1 MMRTCPA
8 ATGQVRKSRPLHLVG
23 TTMKMKNIFAAAALT
38 IAGTTSAFAADPVT
52 LTFYHTRLAFM
63 QPILEGF
70 KKAHPE
76 ITINEQAPAENYSA
90 GDQSVI
96 RGMMTGSTP
105 DVYLASYSSIP
116 TLVGV
121 MKDRGETSSL
131 DPLLDKEGKDWQ
143 AANYAPAILDLAKVD
158 SQQYAMPFTASLPLL
173 YVNKELV
180 EKAGGSI
187 DQFPTTWDGVI
198 DLAAKISKLGNG
210 VSGIGFSVGGLSD
223 DWYWQMMVMSAG
235 DQMLD
240 AKATGIGYDNKAGL
254 EALRITQDLAVK
266 TGMSVYADPKPAQQ
280 QFFAGKIGIVVESPS
295 DLVAYETAIGDR
307 FTMRTVR
314 FPLIDAKK
322 GGLPAG
328 GNALMVFSKDAAKR
342 AAAWEFVKYMT
353 SASVQAEVSKASGY
367 MPVNVQAAKALE
379 GFYAEHPNFQTVFK
393 SMNAA
398 MPWFAYPNNTADG
411 VWKGVAPILDQLQ
424 RGKITPEAAMPKIRE
439 HVAGVMAA
447 K

>member
-1 MMRTCPA
+1 
-8 ATGQVRKSRPLHLVG
+8 
-23 TTMKMKNIFAAAALT
+23 MKMKNIFAVAALT
-38 IAGTTSAFAADPVT
+38 VFGTAPAFAADPVT

-76 ITINEQAPAENYSA
+76 IIINEQAPAENYSA

-116 TLVGV
+116 SLVGV

-158 SQQYAMPFTASLPLL
+158 GQQYAMPFTASLPLL
-173 YVNKELV
+173 YVNKDLV
-180 EKAGGSI
+180 EKAGGNV

-328 GNALMVFSKDAAKR
+328 GNALMVFSEDVAKR

-379 GFYAEHPNFQTVFK
+379 SFYAEHPNFQTVFK

-398 MPWFAYPNNTADG
+398 MPWFAYPNNTADS
-411 VWKGVAPILDQLQ
+411 VWKGVAPVLDQLQ

-439 HVAGVMAA
+439 HVAAVMAA

>member
-1 MMRTCPA
+1 
-8 ATGQVRKSRPLHLVG
+8 
-23 TTMKMKNIFAAAALT
+23 MKMKAILTAAALT
-38 IAGTTSAFAADPVT
+38 LVATAPVFAADSVT
-52 LTFYHTRLAFM
+52 LNFYHTQLPFM
-63 QPILEGF
+63 QSILDGF

-76 ITINEQAPAENYSA
+76 IVINDQAPAANYSA

-96 RGMMTGSTP
+96 RGMMTGSAP
-105 DVYLASYSSIP
+105 DVYLASYSSLP
-116 TLVGV
+116 TIAGI
-121 MKDRGETSSL
+121 MKDRGEAQSL
-131 DPLLDKEGKDWQ
+131 DAMLAKEGKDWQ
-143 AANYAPAILDLAKVD
+143 AANYAPAILDLAKVGGE
-158 SQQYAMPFTASLPLL
+158 QYAMPFTASLPLL

-180 EKAGGSI
+180 EKAGGNI

-198 DLAAKISKLGNG
+198 DLAAKISKLGDG
-210 VSGIGFSVGGLSD
+210 VQGIGFSVGGLSD
-223 DWYWQMMVMSAG
+223 DWYWQMMVMGAG
-235 DQMLD
+235 DQMLN
-240 AKATGIGYDNKAGL
+240 AKATGIGFDDKAGL
-254 EALRITQDLAVK
+254 EALRITQDIAVK

-280 QFFAGKIGIVVESPS
+280 QFFAGKIGMVVESPS

-314 FPLIDAKK
+314 FPLIDAQR

-328 GNALMVFSKDAAKR
+328 GNALMVLAKDAAR
-342 AAAWEFVKYMT
+342 RIAAWEFIKYMT
-353 SASVQAEVSKASGY
+353 SAAVQAEVSKASGY

-379 GFYAEHPNFQTVFK
+379 GFYAQHPNFQTVFK

-424 RGKITPEAAMPKIRE
+424 RGKITPDAALPKIRE

-447 K
+447 Q

>member
-1 MMRTCPA
+1 
-8 ATGQVRKSRPLHLVG
+8 
-23 TTMKMKNIFAAAALT
+23 MKMKAILAAAALT
-38 IAGTTSAFAADPVT
+38 LVGTAPAYAADSVT
-52 LTFYHTRLAFM
+52 LNFYHTQLPFM
-63 QPILEGF
+63 QSILEGF

-76 ITINEQAPAENYSA
+76 ITINDQAPAANYSA

-96 RGMMTGSTP
+96 RGMMTGSAP
-105 DVYLASYSSIP
+105 DVYLVSYSSLP
-116 TLVGV
+116 TIAGV
-121 MKDRGETSSL
+121 MKDRGETQSL
-131 DPLLDKEGKDWQ
+131 DSMLAKEGNDWQ
-143 AANYAPAILDLAKVD
+143 TANYAPAILDLAKVRGE
-158 SQQYAMPFTASLPLL
+158 QYAMPFTASLPLL

-180 EKAGGSI
+180 EKAGGNV
-187 DQFPTTWDGVI
+187 DRFPTTWDGVI

-210 VSGIGFSVGGLSD
+210 VQGIGFSVGGLSD
-223 DWYWQMMVMSAG
+223 DWYWQMMVMGAG

-240 AKATGIGYDNKAGL
+240 AKNSGIGYDDKAGL
-254 EALRITQDLAVK
+254 EALRITQDIAVK

-280 QFFAGKIGIVVESPS
+280 QFFAGKIGMVVESPS

-328 GNALMVFSKDAAKR
+328 GNALMVLAKDAAKR

-353 SASVQAEVSKASGY
+353 SAAVQADVSKASGY
-367 MPVNVQAAKALE
+367 MPVNVQTAKALE

-398 MPWFAYPNNTADG
+398 MPWFAYPNNTADD

-424 RGKITPEAAMPKIRE
+424 RGKITPDAALPKIRE

-447 K
+447 Q

>member
-1 MMRTCPA
+1 MRICPA
-8 ATGQVRKSRPLHLVG
+8 ATGQIRTSRPLHFVG
-23 TTMKMKNIFAAAALT
+23 NTMKMKNIFAAAALSLMAT
-38 IAGTTSAFAADPVT
+38 APAFAADSVT
-52 LTFYHTRLAFM
+52 LNFYHTRLAFM

-90 GDQSVI
+90 GDQTVL
-96 RGMMTGSTP
+96 RGMMTGSAP

-116 TLVGV
+116 SLVGV
-121 MKDRGETSSL
+121 MKDRGEANSL
-131 DPLLDKEGKDWQ
+131 DPMLNKEGKDWQ

-158 SQQYAMPFTASLPLL
+158 GQQYAMPFTASLPLL
-173 YVNKELV
+173 YVNKDLV

-198 DLAAKISKLGNG
+198 ELAAKISKLGNG

-240 AKATGIGYDNKAGL
+240 AKNTGIGYDNKAGM

-280 QFFAGKIGIVVESPS
+280 QFFAGKIGMVVESPS

-314 FPLIDAKK
+314 FPLIDAQK

-328 GNALMVFSKDAAKR
+328 GNALMVLSKDAAKR

-367 MPVNVQAAKALE
+367 MPVNIQAAKALE
-379 GFYAEHPNFQTVFK
+379 GFYADHPNFQTVFK
-393 SMNAA
+393 SVNAA
-398 MPWFAYPNNTADG
+398 MPWFAYPNNTADA
-411 VWKGVAPILDQLQ
+411 VWKGVAPVLDQLQ